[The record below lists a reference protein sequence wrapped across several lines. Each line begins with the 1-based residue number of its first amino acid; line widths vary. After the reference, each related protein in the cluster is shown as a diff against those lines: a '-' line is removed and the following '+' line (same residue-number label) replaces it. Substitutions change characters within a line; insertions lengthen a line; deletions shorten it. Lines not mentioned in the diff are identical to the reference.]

1 MNDIFSNLVKRN
13 MCRAAAIAALLLS
26 GVSLSHASNNG
37 QVMTESSNGD
47 MTTSTTVVMPDD
59 QRMGQNTDLL
69 NGHKVYEVK
78 KSRGISQFFN
88 PFSWLKANDRPDSPS
103 STSDAVKSNKKID
116 GTSYDNLKT
125 EEATPKQNKEGLR
138 SKLYSFPGFL
148 IEKNLDALE
157 WIGGKALTLPFKLAS
172 VTVEAI
178 LSIGRAAFKHFAPN
192 AIDYAKNAINSCIR
206 KVEITTG
213 ALLSSYM
220 ILALCAP
227 QTALSLPFQVAKL
240 TNYNASIFDYVL

>member
-47 MTTSTTVVMPDD
+47 MTTSTTVVMPDY

-78 KSRGISQFFN
+78 KSRSILQVFN
-88 PFSWLKANDRPDSPS
+88 PFSWWKANDRQDSPS
-103 STSDAVKSNKKID
+103 STSDTVKINKKID
-116 GTSYDNLKT
+116 GTSYENLKT

-138 SKLYSFPGFL
+138 SFSGFL

-157 WIGGKALTLPFKLAS
+157 WIGGQALTLPFKLAS

-178 LSIGRAAFKHFAPN
+178 LSIGRATFKHFAPN